1 MSQPEAGWYP
11 DPSGD
16 ATKIR
21 WWDGNR
27 WTDDVRANTTTPS
40 YDQSNSGYSS
50 APSNA
55 QPAAYQ
61 QPATYQQPAAYQ
73 TTIPGQYV
81 QPAMAPVK
89 DNKKLALA
97 GFICAMSGFGVM
109 VLSFT
114 LAAVAPD
121 FYQRLSV
128 LFGMLILIAFVMVIP
143 TIILSAMGLKSSKRG
158 LAIAGLIMGILGALA
173 ACGFI
178 VLVIYIINTGVINY
192 Y

>member
-16 ATKIR
+16 TTKIR
-21 WWDGNR
+21 WWDGSR
-27 WTDDVRANTTTPS
+27 WTDDVRANTSTPS

-50 APSNA
+50 APSNT

-61 QPATYQQPAAYQ
+61 QPATYQ
-73 TTIPGQYV
+73 TTTPGQYV
-81 QPAMAPVK
+81 QPVMAPVK

-97 GFICAMSGFGVM
+97 GFICAMVGFGIM

-114 LAAVAPD
+114 IAGVAPD
-121 FYQRLSV
+121 FYQRLSI
-128 LFGMLILIAFVMVIP
+128 LFGLLILLDFVMVIP

-158 LAIAGLIMGILGALA
+158 LAIAGLIMGILGALS

-178 VLVIYIINTGVINY
+178 FLIMYIVNSGVINF
-192 Y
+192 